1 MENTDENRNFLLV
14 SFKQVKVENGF
25 NNYLLKK

>member
-1 MENTDENRNFLLV
+1 MENTDENRNVLLV
-14 SFKQVKVENGF
+14 SFKKVKVDDGF